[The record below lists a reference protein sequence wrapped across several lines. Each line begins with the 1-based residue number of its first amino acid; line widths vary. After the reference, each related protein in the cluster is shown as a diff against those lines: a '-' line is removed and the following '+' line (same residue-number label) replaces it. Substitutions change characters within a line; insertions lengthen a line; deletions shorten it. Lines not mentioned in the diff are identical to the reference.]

1 MRGRFWTSIY
11 LVFLGWPIPVY
22 LEEGGNPVPVLLG
35 VAVFAA
41 LYLRVVW
48 TAMCRLRGNATP
60 WSLALLIVTAALL
73 VPPLGQLWM
82 FVSLF
87 FVVTAL
93 GCSLPRRWLPF
104 AVVAVVAAVVLSLGS
119 DLAAFW
125 WIPAQGLLF
134 TGAIDAFVR
143 AGEAN
148 TALAIERARAERLA
162 VDNERLR
169 FSRDMHDIL
178 GHSLSVMTLKSQ
190 LAGRLVESDPPRAR
204 AEIGEVEELS
214 RQALAE
220 VREAVSGY
228 RTLSMPDELDNARR
242 VLAAAGVGLEVSSA
256 PIPADAESLL
266 AWVVREGTTN
276 VVRHSRAVRCEIR
289 LGVEDS
295 EAYVE
300 VADDGRGPGAQ
311 EPGTGLLGLSERLQA
326 MGGTLR
332 SDRAPAGG
340 YLLSARLPV

>member
-11 LVFLGWPIPVY
+11 LVFLGWPIPAY

-48 TAMCRLRGNATP
+48 TAMRRLRGNATP

-87 FVVTAL
+87 FIVTAL
-93 GCSLPRRWLPF
+93 GTSLPRKWLPF
-104 AVVAVVAAVVLSLGS
+104 AVVAVIAAVVLSLGS
-119 DLAAFW
+119 DLAVFW

-148 TALAIERARAERLA
+148 IALAVERARAERLA

-178 GHSLSVMTLKSQ
+178 GHSLSVVTLKSQ

-242 VLAAAGVGLEVSSA
+242 VLAAAGVGLEISAA

-276 VVRHSRAVRCEIR
+276 VVRHSRAVHCEIR
-289 LGVEDS
+289 LGVEDD

-300 VADDGRGPGAQ
+300 VADDGRGPGTQ
-311 EPGTGLLGLSERLQA
+311 EPGIGLLGLSERLHA

-332 SDRAPAGG
+332 GDRAPAGG